1 MGLIL
6 CFWDVKVYF
15 ICWKKY
21 LFKNSIFLIL
31 VKLSNYSFTKYTKL
45 GSLYVL
51 INRDSEY
58 VTYIFR

>member
-21 LFKNSIFLIL
+21 LFKNSIIFIL
-31 VKLSNYSFTKYTKL
+31 VELSNYSFTKSTKL

>member
-6 CFWDVKVYF
+6 CFWDVKVYL

-21 LFKNSIFLIL
+21 LFKNSIFFIL
-31 VKLSNYSFTKYTKL
+31 VKLSNYYFTKYAKL

-51 INRDSEY
+51 INGDFEY